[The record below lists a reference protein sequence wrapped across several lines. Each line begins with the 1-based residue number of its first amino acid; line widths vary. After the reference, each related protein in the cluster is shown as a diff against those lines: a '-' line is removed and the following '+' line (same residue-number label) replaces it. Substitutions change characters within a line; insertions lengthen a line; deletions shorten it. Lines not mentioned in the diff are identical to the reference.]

1 MIWEIASV
9 FLFNWLIPCDLGDS
23 QRLLF
28 NWLIPCDLGDS
39 QRLLFLRI
47 KLFTNR
53 HYMQEVTPSEVASA
67 VRMLMAIWM
76 MVFQVSFF
84 MFSSFLV
91 VCNFSGWQF

>member
-1 MIWEIASV
+1 VIWEIASV
-9 FLFNWLIPCDLGDS
+9 FCLTGLS
-23 QRLLF
+23 
-28 NWLIPCDLGDS
+28 PCDLGDS